1 MKQKILFCSFF
12 LMLFTAI
19 GWAQEKI
26 VKGTVSSDELPL
38 PGAAVV
44 VKGTTHGT
52 QTDFDGNYTL
62 TVKEGDILVFSFVG
76 YTTQEK
82 KVTGGG
88 KNLTVNIKLKEET
101 NTLDE
106 VVVTGY
112 SVQTRKT
119 LATSVSK
126 LDTKVLESA
135 PRSNAATA
143 LQGSIA
149 GLRVTQVTGKP
160 GTTPEIQLRGGTG
173 FDGSGS
179 PLVLIDGVP
188 GSFYALNSDDIESM
202 EVLKD
207 AASTAIY
214 GARAANGVILVTTKK
229 GKTGRSNITLR
240 TKYTM
245 NQKRSLPDYLNA
257 RDFIYW
263 NRRAIKNVQ
272 DYGVHNFDQF
282 LTGTHAMATGNN
294 TTDSPYTTMELTNA
308 NRYLLNNPEWQTMTD
323 PLDPNKTL
331 IFQNNN
337 VGELIYQ
344 YSDAKDYSVSFEGGN
359 DKGSYYLGL
368 GYLDDTGLVL
378 GSNFKRYSGTFN
390 GSYKITDDFKVSSNI
405 LYAQSN
411 RVGSFRDALSGY
423 ANEDDYFI
431 FQRFAGQAPTSRI
444 YNTNPDGSSS
454 KNYNPGSNSGFGNP
468 AYYKDKFLMDNIEH
482 RITASIQFDWKL
494 LKNLSLM
501 ARASHFAIHDTSEK
515 FYKSY
520 LNSGALVSSRYAS
533 TAYGRTMNNQGTLT
547 LNYKNTFAEKH
558 NLSALLGGE
567 YFKQQ
572 QFSSSAATEG
582 SPTDLIR
589 TLNAGSKA
597 SGIPSSYK
605 RDYSIVSTFGQLNYD
620 YDDRYLLGLTFR
632 YDGTSKLRDNKF
644 GFFPGASIGWNAHN
658 EEFFKEG
665 KVSQVVT
672 RLKPRVSY
680 GVNGNIDALTIYN
693 DYYWL
698 LGKYS
703 VQSPYNGKKGYV
715 NTDVPLY
722 YLKWE
727 KATTLNFGLDL
738 GLLNNRVNFLVD
750 YFIRDIYDKLADQRI
765 PISTGFSS
773 VKINNGTLQNRG
785 IEIEANFKVINTD
798 NIKWNIGANFTRIRS
813 FVKKLPN
820 NGNDKNRIGG
830 EEIWDPSDPT
840 KTMYVGGRQEGER
853 VGDDLVLGYQDEG
866 VYHNQA
872 ELEADKDRKIQFYAG
887 IIPAAN
893 RKPMVGDTRWKDVN
907 GDGIIDSRD
916 RVVLGRTTPDFIGG
930 FTTDFTYKNINLFIK
945 TDYAVGHLVHNSVRS
960 RGISQVQ
967 GNMNWTSEIRDTW
980 TPENPNANIPRYDFT
995 DPRGNH
1001 KAQTKAG
1008 EEQFTASSRY
1018 WEKGDYLAL
1027 REITLSYNL
1036 PGAAVNNAFKDIRL
1050 FVSGTNLAY
1059 FTKYTGYS
1067 PEKGGW
1073 DNGRFPLPRSF
1084 TFGINA
1090 TF

>member
-1 MKQKILFCSFF
+1 
-12 LMLFTAI
+12 
-19 GWAQEKI
+19 
-26 VKGTVSSDELPL
+26 
-38 PGAAVV
+38 
-44 VKGTTHGT
+44 
-52 QTDFDGNYTL
+52 
-62 TVKEGDILVFSFVG
+62 
-76 YTTQEK
+76 
-82 KVTGGG
+82 
-88 KNLTVNIKLKEET
+88 
-101 NTLDE
+101 
-106 VVVTGY
+106 
-112 SVQTRKT
+112 
-119 LATSVSK
+119 
-126 LDTKVLESA
+126 
-135 PRSNAATA
+135 
-143 LQGSIA
+143 
-149 GLRVTQVTGKP
+149 
-160 GTTPEIQLRGGTG
+160 LRGGTG

-214 GARAANGVILVTTKK
+214 GARAANGVILITTKK
-229 GKTGRSNITLR
+229 GKAGRSNITVR

-245 NQKRSLPDYLNA
+245 NQKRALPDYLEA

-323 PLDPNKTL
+323 PLDPTKTL

-344 YSDAKDYSVSFEGGN
+344 YSDAKDYSISFEGGN

-390 GSYKITDDFKVSSNI
+390 GSYKITDDFKVSSNV

-411 RVGSFRDALSGY
+411 RVGSFRDALSNY

-454 KNYNPGSNSGFGNP
+454 NEYNPGSNSGFGNP

-482 RITASIQFDWKL
+482 RITASVQFDWKL

-501 ARASHFAIHDTSEK
+501 ARGSHFAVHNTTER

-520 LNSGALVSSRYAS
+520 MNSGALVSSRQAK
-533 TAYGRTMNNQGTLT
+533 TAYDRTMNNQGTLT

-567 YFKQQ
+567 YFNQQ
-572 QFSSSAATEG
+572 QFASNAATEG

-589 TLNAGSKA
+589 TLNAGAKA
-597 SGIPSSYK
+597 SGIPYSYK
-605 RDYSIVSTFGQLNYD
+605 RDYSIISAFGQLNYD

-644 GFFPGASIGWNAHN
+644 GFFPGASVGWNIHN
-658 EEFFKEG
+658 EEFFREG
-665 KVSQVVT
+665 KISQVVS

-680 GVNGNIDALTIYN
+680 GVNGNIDALTIDN

-715 NTDVPLY
+715 NTSVPLY

-738 GLLNNRVNFLVD
+738 GLFNNRVNFLVD

-798 NIKWNIGANFTRIRS
+798 DIKWNIGANFTRIRS
-813 FVKKLPN
+813 FVKKLPH
-820 NGNDKNRIGG
+820 NGNNKNRIGG
-830 EEIWDPSDPT
+830 QEIWDPSNPT

-853 VGDDLVLGYQDEG
+853 VGDDLVVGYQDEG

-872 ELEADKDRKIQFYAG
+872 ELEADKDRQIDFYAG
-887 IIPAAN
+887 TIPAAN

-907 GDGIIDSRD
+907 GDGIINSRD

-930 FTTDFTYKNINLFIK
+930 FTTDFTYKNINLFVK
-945 TDYAVGHLVHNSVRS
+945 TDYAVGHLVHNGVRS

-967 GNMNWTSEIRDTW
+967 GNMNWTSEIKDTW
-980 TPENPNANIPRYDFT
+980 TPENPNADIPRYDFT

-1001 KAQTKAG
+1001 KAGG
-1008 EEQFTASSRY
+1008 EGQFTASSRY

-1059 FTKYTGYS
+1059 FTKYSGYS

>member
-88 KNLTVNIKLKEET
+88 KNLTIDIKLKEET

-112 SVQTRKT
+112 GVQTRKT

-494 LKNLSLM
+494 VKNLSLM
-501 ARASHFAIHDTSEK
+501 ARASHFAVHNTSER

-533 TAYGRTMNNQGTLT
+533 TAYDRTMNNQGTLT

-632 YDGTSKLRDNKF
+632 
-644 GFFPGASIGWNAHN
+644 
-658 EEFFKEG
+658 
-665 KVSQVVT
+665 
-672 RLKPRVSY
+672 
-680 GVNGNIDALTIYN
+680 
-693 DYYWL
+693 
-698 LGKYS
+698 
-703 VQSPYNGKKGYV
+703 
-715 NTDVPLY
+715 
-722 YLKWE
+722 
-727 KATTLNFGLDL
+727 
-738 GLLNNRVNFLVD
+738 
-750 YFIRDIYDKLADQRI
+750 
-765 PISTGFSS
+765 
-773 VKINNGTLQNRG
+773 
-785 IEIEANFKVINTD
+785 
-798 NIKWNIGANFTRIRS
+798 
-813 FVKKLPN
+813 
-820 NGNDKNRIGG
+820 
-830 EEIWDPSDPT
+830 
-840 KTMYVGGRQEGER
+840 
-853 VGDDLVLGYQDEG
+853 
-866 VYHNQA
+866 
-872 ELEADKDRKIQFYAG
+872 
-887 IIPAAN
+887 
-893 RKPMVGDTRWKDVN
+893 
-907 GDGIIDSRD
+907 
-916 RVVLGRTTPDFIGG
+916 
-930 FTTDFTYKNINLFIK
+930 
-945 TDYAVGHLVHNSVRS
+945 
-960 RGISQVQ
+960 
-967 GNMNWTSEIRDTW
+967 
-980 TPENPNANIPRYDFT
+980 
-995 DPRGNH
+995 
-1001 KAQTKAG
+1001 
-1008 EEQFTASSRY
+1008 
-1018 WEKGDYLAL
+1018 
-1027 REITLSYNL
+1027 
-1036 PGAAVNNAFKDIRL
+1036 
-1050 FVSGTNLAY
+1050 
-1059 FTKYTGYS
+1059 
-1067 PEKGGW
+1067 
-1073 DNGRFPLPRSF
+1073 
-1084 TFGINA
+1084 
-1090 TF
+1090 

>member
-112 SVQTRKT
+112 GVQTRKT

-494 LKNLSLM
+494 VKNLSLM
-501 ARASHFAIHDTSEK
+501 ARASHFAVHNTSER

-533 TAYGRTMNNQGTLT
+533 TAYDRTMNNQGTLT
-547 LNYKNTFAEKH
+547 LNYKNTFAE
-558 NLSALLGGE
+558 
-567 YFKQQ
+567 
-572 QFSSSAATEG
+572 
-582 SPTDLIR
+582 
-589 TLNAGSKA
+589 
-597 SGIPSSYK
+597 
-605 RDYSIVSTFGQLNYD
+605 
-620 YDDRYLLGLTFR
+620 
-632 YDGTSKLRDNKF
+632 
-644 GFFPGASIGWNAHN
+644 
-658 EEFFKEG
+658 
-665 KVSQVVT
+665 
-672 RLKPRVSY
+672 
-680 GVNGNIDALTIYN
+680 
-693 DYYWL
+693 
-698 LGKYS
+698 
-703 VQSPYNGKKGYV
+703 
-715 NTDVPLY
+715 
-722 YLKWE
+722 
-727 KATTLNFGLDL
+727 
-738 GLLNNRVNFLVD
+738 
-750 YFIRDIYDKLADQRI
+750 
-765 PISTGFSS
+765 
-773 VKINNGTLQNRG
+773 
-785 IEIEANFKVINTD
+785 
-798 NIKWNIGANFTRIRS
+798 
-813 FVKKLPN
+813 
-820 NGNDKNRIGG
+820 NRI
-830 EEIWDPSDPT
+830 
-840 KTMYVGGRQEGER
+840 
-853 VGDDLVLGYQDEG
+853 
-866 VYHNQA
+866 
-872 ELEADKDRKIQFYAG
+872 
-887 IIPAAN
+887 
-893 RKPMVGDTRWKDVN
+893 
-907 GDGIIDSRD
+907 
-916 RVVLGRTTPDFIGG
+916 
-930 FTTDFTYKNINLFIK
+930 
-945 TDYAVGHLVHNSVRS
+945 
-960 RGISQVQ
+960 
-967 GNMNWTSEIRDTW
+967 
-980 TPENPNANIPRYDFT
+980 
-995 DPRGNH
+995 
-1001 KAQTKAG
+1001 
-1008 EEQFTASSRY
+1008 
-1018 WEKGDYLAL
+1018 
-1027 REITLSYNL
+1027 
-1036 PGAAVNNAFKDIRL
+1036 
-1050 FVSGTNLAY
+1050 
-1059 FTKYTGYS
+1059 
-1067 PEKGGW
+1067 
-1073 DNGRFPLPRSF
+1073 
-1084 TFGINA
+1084 
-1090 TF
+1090 

>member
-88 KNLTVNIKLKEET
+88 KNLTIDIKLKEET

-112 SVQTRKT
+112 GVQTRKT

-323 PLDPNKTL
+323 PLDTNKTL

-411 RVGSFRDALSGY
+411 RVGSFRDALSNY

-494 LKNLSLM
+494 VKNLSLM

-632 YDGTSKLRDNKF
+632 YDGTSKLII
-644 GFFPGASIGWNAHN
+644 SL
-658 EEFFKEG
+658 
-665 KVSQVVT
+665 VSSQE
-672 RLKPRVSY
+672 
-680 GVNGNIDALTIYN
+680 
-693 DYYWL
+693 L
-698 LGKYS
+698 L
-703 VQSPYNGKKGYV
+703 
-715 NTDVPLY
+715 
-722 YLKWE
+722 
-727 KATTLNFGLDL
+727 
-738 GLLNNRVNFLVD
+738 
-750 YFIRDIYDKLADQRI
+750 
-765 PISTGFSS
+765 
-773 VKINNGTLQNRG
+773 
-785 IEIEANFKVINTD
+785 
-798 NIKWNIGANFTRIRS
+798 
-813 FVKKLPN
+813 
-820 NGNDKNRIGG
+820 
-830 EEIWDPSDPT
+830 
-840 KTMYVGGRQEGER
+840 
-853 VGDDLVLGYQDEG
+853 
-866 VYHNQA
+866 
-872 ELEADKDRKIQFYAG
+872 
-887 IIPAAN
+887 
-893 RKPMVGDTRWKDVN
+893 
-907 GDGIIDSRD
+907 
-916 RVVLGRTTPDFIGG
+916 
-930 FTTDFTYKNINLFIK
+930 
-945 TDYAVGHLVHNSVRS
+945 
-960 RGISQVQ
+960 
-967 GNMNWTSEIRDTW
+967 
-980 TPENPNANIPRYDFT
+980 
-995 DPRGNH
+995 
-1001 KAQTKAG
+1001 
-1008 EEQFTASSRY
+1008 
-1018 WEKGDYLAL
+1018 
-1027 REITLSYNL
+1027 
-1036 PGAAVNNAFKDIRL
+1036 
-1050 FVSGTNLAY
+1050 
-1059 FTKYTGYS
+1059 
-1067 PEKGGW
+1067 
-1073 DNGRFPLPRSF
+1073 
-1084 TFGINA
+1084 
-1090 TF
+1090 

>member
-12 LMLFTAI
+12 LFLFTTI
-19 GWAQEKI
+19 GWAQERI
-26 VKGTVSSDELPL
+26 VNGTVSSDEMPL

-62 TVKEGDILVFSFVG
+62 TAKEGDILVFSFIG
-76 YTTQEK
+76 YTTQER
-82 KVTGGG
+82 KVTGGA
-88 KNLTVNIKLKEET
+88 KNLTINIKLKEET
-101 NTLDE
+101 NALDE

-112 SVQTRKT
+112 GVQTRKT

-135 PRSNAATA
+135 PRANAATA

-149 GLRVTQVTGKP
+149 GVRVTQVTGKP

-214 GARAANGVILVTTKK
+214 GARAANGVILITTKK
-229 GKTGRSNITLR
+229 GKAGRSNITVR

-245 NQKRSLPDYLNA
+245 NQKRALPDYLEA

-323 PLDPNKTL
+323 PLDPTKTL

-344 YSDAKDYSVSFEGGN
+344 YSDAKDYSISFEGGN

-390 GSYKITDDFKVSSNI
+390 GSYKITDDFKVSSNV

-411 RVGSFRDALSGY
+411 RVGSFRDALSNY

-454 KNYNPGSNSGFGNP
+454 NEYNPGSNSGFGNP

-482 RITASIQFDWKL
+482 RITASVQFDWKL

-501 ARASHFAIHDTSEK
+501 ARGSHFAVHNTTER

-520 LNSGALVSSRYAS
+520 MNSGALVSSRQAK
-533 TAYGRTMNNQGTLT
+533 TAYDRTMNNQGTLT

-572 QFSSSAATEG
+572 QFASNAATEG

-589 TLNAGSKA
+589 TLNAGAKA
-597 SGIPSSYK
+597 SGIPYSYK
-605 RDYSIVSTFGQLNYD
+605 RDYSIISAFGQLNYD

-644 GFFPGASIGWNAHN
+644 GFFPWC
-658 EEFFKEG
+658 FC
-665 KVSQVVT
+665 
-672 RLKPRVSY
+672 RLE
-680 GVNGNIDALTIYN
+680 
-693 DYYWL
+693 
-698 LGKYS
+698 YS
-703 VQSPYNGKKGYV
+703 
-715 NTDVPLY
+715 
-722 YLKWE
+722 
-727 KATTLNFGLDL
+727 
-738 GLLNNRVNFLVD
+738 
-750 YFIRDIYDKLADQRI
+750 
-765 PISTGFSS
+765 
-773 VKINNGTLQNRG
+773 
-785 IEIEANFKVINTD
+785 
-798 NIKWNIGANFTRIRS
+798 
-813 FVKKLPN
+813 
-820 NGNDKNRIGG
+820 
-830 EEIWDPSDPT
+830 
-840 KTMYVGGRQEGER
+840 
-853 VGDDLVLGYQDEG
+853 
-866 VYHNQA
+866 
-872 ELEADKDRKIQFYAG
+872 
-887 IIPAAN
+887 
-893 RKPMVGDTRWKDVN
+893 
-907 GDGIIDSRD
+907 
-916 RVVLGRTTPDFIGG
+916 
-930 FTTDFTYKNINLFIK
+930 
-945 TDYAVGHLVHNSVRS
+945 
-960 RGISQVQ
+960 
-967 GNMNWTSEIRDTW
+967 
-980 TPENPNANIPRYDFT
+980 
-995 DPRGNH
+995 
-1001 KAQTKAG
+1001 
-1008 EEQFTASSRY
+1008 
-1018 WEKGDYLAL
+1018 
-1027 REITLSYNL
+1027 
-1036 PGAAVNNAFKDIRL
+1036 
-1050 FVSGTNLAY
+1050 
-1059 FTKYTGYS
+1059 
-1067 PEKGGW
+1067 
-1073 DNGRFPLPRSF
+1073 
-1084 TFGINA
+1084 
-1090 TF
+1090 

>member
-12 LMLFTAI
+12 LFLFTTI
-19 GWAQEKI
+19 GWAQERI
-26 VKGTVSSDELPL
+26 VNGTVSSDEMPL

-62 TVKEGDILVFSFVG
+62 TAKEGDILVFSFIG
-76 YTTQEK
+76 YTTQER

-88 KNLTVNIKLKEET
+88 KNLTMNIKLKEET
-101 NTLDE
+101 NALDE

-112 SVQTRKT
+112 GVQTRKT

-135 PRSNAATA
+135 PRANAATA

-149 GLRVTQVTGKP
+149 GVRVTQVTGKP

-214 GARAANGVILVTTKK
+214 GARAANGVILITTKK
-229 GKTGRSNITLR
+229 GKAGRSNITVR

-245 NQKRSLPDYLNA
+245 NQKRALPDYLEA

-323 PLDPNKTL
+323 PLDPTKTL

-344 YSDAKDYSVSFEGGN
+344 YSDAKDYSISFEGGN

-390 GSYKITDDFKVSSNI
+390 GSYKITDDFKVSSNV

-411 RVGSFRDALSGY
+411 RVGSFRDALSNY

-454 KNYNPGSNSGFGNP
+454 NEYNPGSNSGFGNP

-482 RITASIQFDWKL
+482 RITASVQFDWKL

-501 ARASHFAIHDTSEK
+501 ARASHFAVHNTTER

-520 LNSGALVSSRYAS
+520 MNSGALVSSRQAK
-533 TAYGRTMNNQGTLT
+533 TAYDRTINNQGTLT

-572 QFSSSAATEG
+572 QFASNAATEG

-589 TLNAGSKA
+589 TLNAGAKA
-597 SGIPSSYK
+597 SGIPYSYK
-605 RDYSIVSTFGQLNYD
+605 RDYSIISAFGQLNYD

-632 YDGTSKLRDNKF
+632 YDGTSKLRDNKL
-644 GFFPGASIGWNAHN
+644 W
-658 EEFFKEG
+658 G
-665 KVSQVVT
+665 K
-672 RLKPRVSY
+672 R
-680 GVNGNIDALTIYN
+680 
-693 DYYWL
+693 
-698 LGKYS
+698 KY
-703 VQSPYNGKKGYV
+703 
-715 NTDVPLY
+715 
-722 YLKWE
+722 
-727 KATTLNFGLDL
+727 
-738 GLLNNRVNFLVD
+738 
-750 YFIRDIYDKLADQRI
+750 
-765 PISTGFSS
+765 
-773 VKINNGTLQNRG
+773 
-785 IEIEANFKVINTD
+785 
-798 NIKWNIGANFTRIRS
+798 
-813 FVKKLPN
+813 
-820 NGNDKNRIGG
+820 
-830 EEIWDPSDPT
+830 
-840 KTMYVGGRQEGER
+840 
-853 VGDDLVLGYQDEG
+853 
-866 VYHNQA
+866 
-872 ELEADKDRKIQFYAG
+872 
-887 IIPAAN
+887 
-893 RKPMVGDTRWKDVN
+893 
-907 GDGIIDSRD
+907 
-916 RVVLGRTTPDFIGG
+916 
-930 FTTDFTYKNINLFIK
+930 
-945 TDYAVGHLVHNSVRS
+945 
-960 RGISQVQ
+960 
-967 GNMNWTSEIRDTW
+967 
-980 TPENPNANIPRYDFT
+980 
-995 DPRGNH
+995 
-1001 KAQTKAG
+1001 
-1008 EEQFTASSRY
+1008 
-1018 WEKGDYLAL
+1018 
-1027 REITLSYNL
+1027 
-1036 PGAAVNNAFKDIRL
+1036 
-1050 FVSGTNLAY
+1050 
-1059 FTKYTGYS
+1059 
-1067 PEKGGW
+1067 
-1073 DNGRFPLPRSF
+1073 
-1084 TFGINA
+1084 
-1090 TF
+1090 

>member
-88 KNLTVNIKLKEET
+88 KNLTIDIKLKEET

-112 SVQTRKT
+112 GVQTRKT

-494 LKNLSLM
+494 VKNLSLM
-501 ARASHFAIHDTSEK
+501 ARASHFAVHNTSER

-533 TAYGRTMNNQGTLT
+533 TAYDRTMNNQGTLT

-658 EEFFKEG
+658 
-665 KVSQVVT
+665 
-672 RLKPRVSY
+672 
-680 GVNGNIDALTIYN
+680 
-693 DYYWL
+693 
-698 LGKYS
+698 
-703 VQSPYNGKKGYV
+703 
-715 NTDVPLY
+715 
-722 YLKWE
+722 
-727 KATTLNFGLDL
+727 
-738 GLLNNRVNFLVD
+738 
-750 YFIRDIYDKLADQRI
+750 
-765 PISTGFSS
+765 
-773 VKINNGTLQNRG
+773 
-785 IEIEANFKVINTD
+785 
-798 NIKWNIGANFTRIRS
+798 
-813 FVKKLPN
+813 
-820 NGNDKNRIGG
+820 
-830 EEIWDPSDPT
+830 
-840 KTMYVGGRQEGER
+840 
-853 VGDDLVLGYQDEG
+853 
-866 VYHNQA
+866 
-872 ELEADKDRKIQFYAG
+872 
-887 IIPAAN
+887 
-893 RKPMVGDTRWKDVN
+893 
-907 GDGIIDSRD
+907 
-916 RVVLGRTTPDFIGG
+916 
-930 FTTDFTYKNINLFIK
+930 
-945 TDYAVGHLVHNSVRS
+945 
-960 RGISQVQ
+960 
-967 GNMNWTSEIRDTW
+967 
-980 TPENPNANIPRYDFT
+980 
-995 DPRGNH
+995 
-1001 KAQTKAG
+1001 
-1008 EEQFTASSRY
+1008 
-1018 WEKGDYLAL
+1018 
-1027 REITLSYNL
+1027 
-1036 PGAAVNNAFKDIRL
+1036 
-1050 FVSGTNLAY
+1050 
-1059 FTKYTGYS
+1059 
-1067 PEKGGW
+1067 
-1073 DNGRFPLPRSF
+1073 
-1084 TFGINA
+1084 
-1090 TF
+1090 

>member
-1 MKQKILFCSFF
+1 LF
-12 LMLFTAI
+12 LFTTI
-19 GWAQEKI
+19 GWAQERI
-26 VKGTVSSDELPL
+26 VNGTVSSDEMPL

-62 TVKEGDILVFSFVG
+62 TAKEGDILVFSFIG
-76 YTTQEK
+76 YTTQER

-88 KNLTVNIKLKEET
+88 KNLTMNIKLKEET
-101 NTLDE
+101 NALDE

-112 SVQTRKT
+112 GVQTRKT

-135 PRSNAATA
+135 PRANAATA

-149 GLRVTQVTGKP
+149 GVRVTQVTGKP

-214 GARAANGVILVTTKK
+214 GARAANGVILITTKK
-229 GKTGRSNITLR
+229 GKAGRSNITVR

-245 NQKRSLPDYLNA
+245 NQKRALPDYLEA

-323 PLDPNKTL
+323 PLDPTKTL

-344 YSDAKDYSVSFEGGN
+344 YSDAKDYSISFEGGN

-390 GSYKITDDFKVSSNI
+390 GSYKITDDFKVSSNV

-411 RVGSFRDALSGY
+411 RVGSFRDALSNY

-454 KNYNPGSNSGFGNP
+454 NEYNPGSNSGFGNP

-482 RITASIQFDWKL
+482 RITASVQFDWKL

-501 ARASHFAIHDTSEK
+501 ARASHFAVHNTTER

-520 LNSGALVSSRYAS
+520 MNSGALVSSRQAK
-533 TAYGRTMNNQGTLT
+533 TAYDRTINNQGTLT

-572 QFSSSAATEG
+572 QFASNAATEG

-589 TLNAGSKA
+589 TLNAGAKA
-597 SGIPSSYK
+597 SGIPYSYK
-605 RDYSIVSTFGQLNYD
+605 RDYSIISAFGQLNYD

-644 GFFPGASIGWNAHN
+644 GFFPGASVGL
-658 EEFFKEG
+658 E
-665 KVSQVVT
+665 
-672 RLKPRVSY
+672 
-680 GVNGNIDALTIYN
+680 
-693 DYYWL
+693 
-698 LGKYS
+698 YS
-703 VQSPYNGKKGYV
+703 
-715 NTDVPLY
+715 
-722 YLKWE
+722 
-727 KATTLNFGLDL
+727 
-738 GLLNNRVNFLVD
+738 
-750 YFIRDIYDKLADQRI
+750 
-765 PISTGFSS
+765 
-773 VKINNGTLQNRG
+773 
-785 IEIEANFKVINTD
+785 
-798 NIKWNIGANFTRIRS
+798 
-813 FVKKLPN
+813 
-820 NGNDKNRIGG
+820 
-830 EEIWDPSDPT
+830 
-840 KTMYVGGRQEGER
+840 
-853 VGDDLVLGYQDEG
+853 
-866 VYHNQA
+866 
-872 ELEADKDRKIQFYAG
+872 
-887 IIPAAN
+887 
-893 RKPMVGDTRWKDVN
+893 
-907 GDGIIDSRD
+907 
-916 RVVLGRTTPDFIGG
+916 
-930 FTTDFTYKNINLFIK
+930 
-945 TDYAVGHLVHNSVRS
+945 
-960 RGISQVQ
+960 
-967 GNMNWTSEIRDTW
+967 
-980 TPENPNANIPRYDFT
+980 
-995 DPRGNH
+995 
-1001 KAQTKAG
+1001 
-1008 EEQFTASSRY
+1008 
-1018 WEKGDYLAL
+1018 
-1027 REITLSYNL
+1027 
-1036 PGAAVNNAFKDIRL
+1036 
-1050 FVSGTNLAY
+1050 
-1059 FTKYTGYS
+1059 
-1067 PEKGGW
+1067 
-1073 DNGRFPLPRSF
+1073 
-1084 TFGINA
+1084 
-1090 TF
+1090 

>member
-88 KNLTVNIKLKEET
+88 KNLTIDIKLKEET

-112 SVQTRKT
+112 GVQTRKT

-494 LKNLSLM
+494 VKNLSLM
-501 ARASHFAIHDTSEK
+501 ARASHFAVHNTSER

-533 TAYGRTMNNQGTLT
+533 TAYDRTMNNQGTLT

-644 GFFPGASIGWNAHN
+644 GFFQ
-658 EEFFKEG
+658 E
-665 KVSQVVT
+665 
-672 RLKPRVSY
+672 
-680 GVNGNIDALTIYN
+680 
-693 DYYWL
+693 L
-698 LGKYS
+698 L
-703 VQSPYNGKKGYV
+703 
-715 NTDVPLY
+715 
-722 YLKWE
+722 
-727 KATTLNFGLDL
+727 
-738 GLLNNRVNFLVD
+738 
-750 YFIRDIYDKLADQRI
+750 
-765 PISTGFSS
+765 
-773 VKINNGTLQNRG
+773 
-785 IEIEANFKVINTD
+785 
-798 NIKWNIGANFTRIRS
+798 
-813 FVKKLPN
+813 
-820 NGNDKNRIGG
+820 
-830 EEIWDPSDPT
+830 
-840 KTMYVGGRQEGER
+840 
-853 VGDDLVLGYQDEG
+853 
-866 VYHNQA
+866 
-872 ELEADKDRKIQFYAG
+872 
-887 IIPAAN
+887 
-893 RKPMVGDTRWKDVN
+893 
-907 GDGIIDSRD
+907 
-916 RVVLGRTTPDFIGG
+916 
-930 FTTDFTYKNINLFIK
+930 
-945 TDYAVGHLVHNSVRS
+945 
-960 RGISQVQ
+960 
-967 GNMNWTSEIRDTW
+967 
-980 TPENPNANIPRYDFT
+980 
-995 DPRGNH
+995 
-1001 KAQTKAG
+1001 
-1008 EEQFTASSRY
+1008 
-1018 WEKGDYLAL
+1018 
-1027 REITLSYNL
+1027 
-1036 PGAAVNNAFKDIRL
+1036 
-1050 FVSGTNLAY
+1050 
-1059 FTKYTGYS
+1059 
-1067 PEKGGW
+1067 
-1073 DNGRFPLPRSF
+1073 
-1084 TFGINA
+1084 
-1090 TF
+1090 

>member
-12 LMLFTAI
+12 LFLFTTL
-19 GWAQEKI
+19 GWAQERI
-26 VKGTVSSDELPL
+26 VNGTVSSDEMPL

-62 TVKEGDILVFSFVG
+62 TAKEGDILVFSFIG
-76 YTTQEK
+76 YTTQER
-82 KVTGGG
+82 KVTGGA
-88 KNLTVNIKLKEET
+88 KNLTINIKLKEET
-101 NTLDE
+101 NALDE

-112 SVQTRKT
+112 GVQTRKT

-135 PRSNAATA
+135 PRANAATA

-149 GLRVTQVTGKP
+149 GVRVTQVTGKP

-214 GARAANGVILVTTKK
+214 GARAANGVILITTKK
-229 GKTGRSNITLR
+229 GKAGRSNITVR

-245 NQKRSLPDYLNA
+245 NQKRALPDYLEA

-323 PLDPNKTL
+323 PLDPTKTL

-344 YSDAKDYSVSFEGGN
+344 YSDAKDYSISFEGGN

-390 GSYKITDDFKVSSNI
+390 GSYKITDDFKVSSNV

-411 RVGSFRDALSGY
+411 RVGSFRDALSNY

-454 KNYNPGSNSGFGNP
+454 NEYNPGSNSGFGNP

-482 RITASIQFDWKL
+482 RITASVQFDWKL

-501 ARASHFAIHDTSEK
+501 ARGSHFAVHNTTER

-520 LNSGALVSSRYAS
+520 MNSGALVSSRQAK
-533 TAYGRTMNNQGTLT
+533 TAYDRTMNNQGTLT

-567 YFKQQ
+567 YFNQQ
-572 QFSSSAATEG
+572 QFASNAATEG

-589 TLNAGSKA
+589 TLNAGAKA
-597 SGIPSSYK
+597 SGIPYSYK
-605 RDYSIVSTFGQLNYD
+605 RDYSIISAFGQLNYD

-644 GFFPGASIGWNAHN
+644 GFFPGAS
-658 EEFFKEG
+658 
-665 KVSQVVT
+665 
-672 RLKPRVSY
+672 
-680 GVNGNIDALTIYN
+680 
-693 DYYWL
+693 
-698 LGKYS
+698 
-703 VQSPYNGKKGYV
+703 
-715 NTDVPLY
+715 
-722 YLKWE
+722 
-727 KATTLNFGLDL
+727 
-738 GLLNNRVNFLVD
+738 
-750 YFIRDIYDKLADQRI
+750 
-765 PISTGFSS
+765 
-773 VKINNGTLQNRG
+773 
-785 IEIEANFKVINTD
+785 
-798 NIKWNIGANFTRIRS
+798 
-813 FVKKLPN
+813 
-820 NGNDKNRIGG
+820 
-830 EEIWDPSDPT
+830 
-840 KTMYVGGRQEGER
+840 VG
-853 VGDDLVLGYQDEG
+853 
-866 VYHNQA
+866 
-872 ELEADKDRKIQFYAG
+872 
-887 IIPAAN
+887 
-893 RKPMVGDTRWKDVN
+893 
-907 GDGIIDSRD
+907 
-916 RVVLGRTTPDFIGG
+916 
-930 FTTDFTYKNINLFIK
+930 
-945 TDYAVGHLVHNSVRS
+945 
-960 RGISQVQ
+960 
-967 GNMNWTSEIRDTW
+967 
-980 TPENPNANIPRYDFT
+980 
-995 DPRGNH
+995 
-1001 KAQTKAG
+1001 
-1008 EEQFTASSRY
+1008 
-1018 WEKGDYLAL
+1018 
-1027 REITLSYNL
+1027 
-1036 PGAAVNNAFKDIRL
+1036 
-1050 FVSGTNLAY
+1050 
-1059 FTKYTGYS
+1059 
-1067 PEKGGW
+1067 
-1073 DNGRFPLPRSF
+1073 
-1084 TFGINA
+1084 
-1090 TF
+1090 